1 MAIAPASIS
10 AIASTIQQIEGYY
23 PGSLAYRNNNP
34 GNLVYTGQPGATR
47 GAGGFAVFDSYQDGW
62 NALQNQIQLYANRG
76 LTIEQMMA
84 IYAPAS
90 DPRNNPEVYAQ
101 SIAATLGVD
110 PSTALADLGSGA
122 APTAVDYADM
132 LAAPMTGLDFSNPW
146 VLGGALLA
154 GLGIALAV
162 SEI

>member
-1 MAIAPASIS
+1 MAIAPSSIS
-10 AIASTIQQIEGYY
+10 TIASTIQQIEGYY
-23 PGSLAYRNNNP
+23 PGTLAYRNNNP

-47 GAGGFAVFDSYQDGW
+47 GTGGFAIFDSYQDGW
-62 NALQNQIQLYANRG
+62 NALQRQIQLYADRG

-90 DPRNNPEVYAQ
+90 DPRNNPAAYAQ

-110 PSTALADLGSGA
+110 PSTALADLGGDQ
-122 APTAVDYADM
+122 PTAVAYADM
-132 LAAPMTGLDFSNPW
+132 LAAPMSGLDWSNPW
-146 VLGGALLA
+146 VVGGALLA
-154 GLGIALAV
+154 GLGIVLAV